1 MIELTKE
8 KIEELLKKNEALNS
22 GKINKEDFLNDIKS
36 HIVRKAVLGFD
47 IYRYSQYP
55 ELEQTLIPHLFKKLY
70 TITINHCIDL
80 EPYTFVDKDQKFF
93 EERFIDAGDGGFQ
106 IFDNPFQA
114 VVFALFF
121 QANIRRYGSRH
132 EPTLDLF
139 KTIGEITL
147 RYSLTYDNIYS
158 YGNNF
163 YGPSIIN
170 NARIMAKDKLNR
182 FLIDENA
189 LDWFNEEFNG
199 IENLQVIDYEEDFGK
214 IEFFQRLN
222 MEGKRKF
229 SLLFDTKQ
237 SEILKVDVLRIGE
250 ITSKLDK
257 LSIHSLHIQVMM
269 KSNSN
274 KEFKKFTI
282 SLGNLNSTGIAE

>member
-1 MIELTKE
+1 MKELTIKR
-8 KIEELLKKNEALNS
+8 IEDLLKKNNAIDSNQ
-22 GKINKEDFLNDIKS
+22 INKENILKEIHPLIEK
-36 HIVRKAVLGFD
+36 KAVLGFD

-55 ELEQTLIPHLFKKLY
+55 ELEQTLIPHLFKELY
-70 TITINHCIDL
+70 NVTINNCLDL
-80 EPYTFVDKDQKFF
+80 EPYTFYNKDKAYFTKH
-93 EERFIDAGDGGFQ
+93 FIDAGDGGFQ

-114 VVFALFF
+114 IVFALYF

-132 EPTLDLF
+132 EATIDLF
-139 KTIGEITL
+139 NTIGEITL

-158 YGNNF
+158 YGKNY

-170 NARIMAKDKLNR
+170 NARIMSKDKLNR
-182 FLIDENA
+182 FLIDENT

-199 IENLQVIDYEEDFGK
+199 IENLQVINFKEDFK
-214 IEFFQRLN
+214 IIDFFSKLN
-222 MEGKRKF
+222 IKDTDKS
-229 SLLFDTKQ
+229 SLLFDHEM
-237 SEILKVDVLRIGE
+237 SNILKVDVLRIGE

-269 KSNSN
+269 KSISS
-274 KEFKKFTI
+274 KDFKKFTI